1 MSQIIKPST
10 GGGGQPSNPNIS
22 YEHLGYD
29 ANGLGTQ
36 ITSGGGANTKGAWT
50 SLGVLSSDICEFDL
64 IVAAA
69 NSSGSRV
76 VCDVGIGP
84 NSGAVTTIV
93 PDLYE
98 VTSQVGT
105 THAPESVPIPLKLA
119 AGQEVWA
126 RIAAQGSGQTQL
138 VSLRGIVADP
148 SLPPGFDNCAVI
160 HGNGANVRAGS
171 ISVPSDSAT
180 YTELVASSARSYGAV
195 LCSVGQTTTTGSNM
209 ALGIRWGIGAS
220 GSETDFLRTS
230 VYANTSNPILKTGG
244 VRRLVRKSFAS
255 GIRFAVRA
263 TSANTTET
271 FYAGLHGFY

>member
-1 MSQIIKPST
+1 MSQLIYF
-10 GGGGQPSNPNIS
+10 GGAGGSQPANPDIS
-22 YEHLGYD
+22 YTYLGYD

-69 NSSGSRV
+69 NASGSRV

-98 VTSQVGT
+98 VTSQVGA
-105 THAPESVPIPLKLA
+105 THAPESVTIPLKLA

-126 RIAAQGSGQTQL
+126 RIAAQASGQTQL

-171 ISVPSDSAT
+171 ISVPSNSAT

-209 ALGIRWGIGAS
+209 ALGIRWGVGAS

-230 VYANTSNPILKTGG
+230 VYANAANPILKTGG
-244 VRRLVRKSFAS
+244 DRRLVRKSFP
-255 GIRFAVRA
+255 GGTRFAVRA
-263 TSANTTET
+263 TSATTAET
-271 FYAGLHGFY
+271 LYAGLHGFY